1 MQKNMKFL
9 IPIPSS
15 PVTKRIENSLENR
28 NFGFLK
34 SIKFSDINNLIAYA
48 DINVVKLN
56 KRILNMNKINR
67 LGLFLK
73 GKCAY
78 KSFLG
83 LTKAVLTLF
92 KSQINAIAYMKINNV
107 FENKTF
113 IVELTS
119 KDKEG
124 LFKETLLDFRFDNDS
139 RKYTAVDYI
148 TFFLFS
154 CQVSNYDFVFP
165 SEDRPVGSL
174 NVELNH
180 LRNIPGVSSD
190 LNIIDVTSNHSLDE
204 NIRIQDQILITH
216 MNTGICMEEDLRR
229 EVPSFNNRSYE
240 ISTLEFNEMTHTT
253 NQILEIDN
261 TNNSITLQTFSDT
274 ASALKSVEE
283 SFTISNPIA
292 TNSSL
297 PENSLKTSADA
308 ISLSSND
315 IKSENVLNPLNS
327 EPILISGLES
337 SDPLLSVD
345 ITQKVDFKINQT
357 SLEIATEKKHLDE
370 PLDDMYSK
378 ITSHREILDIR
389 AITPVESISHE
400 DLPESN
406 SQNPESFEFG
416 NVQKKHMISPKRIFC
431 GISSLNKQ
439 RNSEETEISSRTLKK
454 FNRLASSDTIRSI
467 HGMPNQNIAENS
479 SVECKTN
486 STSFQNLRQSLNLSD
501 DPKSSLIEKN
511 NILSNTSEN
520 IAMEKQIFTNKEAK
534 SGLDTTTVEIFCAE
548 SFQDRTQGDN
558 TGPSLTLFQE
568 ELASD
573 HKISISD
580 AEFQSSNSGFN
591 ADSVSQVFVEQNL
604 CSGPHFDPASLD
616 ASPVYQEEHYSSI
629 QTTELNTK
637 PLSIE
642 TPQSKLNYPV
652 GENVSIRCSPL
663 SNYPDSQSFGARN
676 KYPQYE
682 KLHNINNP
690 ANTPS
695 EIDEVHTKENQSYMN
710 KSNDSGFEHIL
721 THSTAAKSLN
731 SQNTEVDLET
741 DLKDDTGLKR
751 TDLNTEGKSLSNI
764 SSVYSQIVMGKETQT
779 GCLRNIHGNLSSEEY
794 TIEKQGKFDPVSFQL
809 ESENESLIDAILNS
823 SSESE
828 KHTLKKFYKEISFQK
843 INEGIV
849 LETSNQSNYGKD
861 APQKSTEYSEIQ
873 DSKEIIEATK
883 QVSPNPIENRSDENF
898 PTTPF
903 STQNQDV
910 KSKKMSCHEE
920 IETELFDESIHLIEG
935 ASALPEEDCTG
946 QANIKVLLDYQPET
960 TSCELFRLNESYM
973 DDAYL
978 NYSDEDSYTEQF
990 NSYS

>member
-1 MQKNMKFL
+1 MNLIRKKYTLMIYSAYIFSIFLVIGCIICIIGSIKANNLIKKFYEEFDKAILDERFIGIKKVISVSERFIFEKPCKCMQKNMKFL

-92 KSQINAIAYMKINNV
+92 KSQINAIAYMKINNG

-124 LFKETLLDFRFDNDS
+124 LFKETLLDFKFDNDS

-165 SEDRPVGSL
+165 SENRPVGSL

-180 LRNIPGVSSD
+180 LRNIPGVSSG

-204 NIRIQDQILITH
+204 NISIQDQILITH

-327 EPILISGLES
+327 EPILISVSES

-416 NVQKKHMISPKRIFC
+416 N
-431 GISSLNKQ
+431 
-439 RNSEETEISSRTLKK
+439 

-573 HKISISD
+573 QKISISD

-591 ADSVSQVFVEQNL
+591 ADSVSQVFVKQIL
-604 CSGPHFDPASLD
+604 CSRPHFDPASLD

-663 SNYPDSQSFGARN
+663 SNYPDSHSFGARN

-695 EIDEVHTKENQSYMN
+695 EIDEVYTKENQSYMN
-710 KSNDSGFEHIL
+710 KLNDSGFEHIL
-721 THSTAAKSLN
+721 THSTAAKSYN

-741 DLKDDTGLKR
+741 D
-751 TDLNTEGKSLSNI
+751 
-764 SSVYSQIVMGKETQT
+764 
-779 GCLRNIHGNLSSEEY
+779 
-794 TIEKQGKFDPVSFQL
+794 
-809 ESENESLIDAILNS
+809 
-823 SSESE
+823 
-828 KHTLKKFYKEISFQK
+828 
-843 INEGIV
+843 
-849 LETSNQSNYGKD
+849 
-861 APQKSTEYSEIQ
+861 
-873 DSKEIIEATK
+873 
-883 QVSPNPIENRSDENF
+883 
-898 PTTPF
+898 
-903 STQNQDV
+903 
-910 KSKKMSCHEE
+910 
-920 IETELFDESIHLIEG
+920 
-935 ASALPEEDCTG
+935 
-946 QANIKVLLDYQPET
+946 
-960 TSCELFRLNESYM
+960 
-973 DDAYL
+973 
-978 NYSDEDSYTEQF
+978 
-990 NSYS
+990 